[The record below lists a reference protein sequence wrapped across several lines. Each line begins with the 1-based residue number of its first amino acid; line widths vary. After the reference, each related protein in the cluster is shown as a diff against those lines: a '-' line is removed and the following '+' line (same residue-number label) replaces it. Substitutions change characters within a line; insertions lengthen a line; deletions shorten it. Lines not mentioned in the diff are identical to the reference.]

1 VISQFKF
8 RLTDRYSHFSRRQH
22 CCMMTALCLLLFAT
36 ALLHQSQGIPTR
48 RVSSSG
54 LGPCD
59 RKGNRATTCED
70 IPYLQCHNSTSIQ
83 VCNWATMEVLEVKCI
98 YNHFA
103 KRCQPSRK
111 WDIYVSRTPCE
122 VHMEQATCERAVS
135 PESLYYASQRTCKW
149 TMSSSK
155 SDAKGLCQSPLPAF
169 FYLLTSKG
177 MIFRVDPYQKQLQ
190 CTS

>member
-122 VHMEQATCERAVS
+122 VGRP
-135 PESLYYASQRTCKW
+135 PEIRMTSLRLHVDTPFSYYTLGAYGAGNVRTCRL
-149 TMSSSK
+149 TRISL
-155 SDAKGLCQSPLPAF
+155 LCIPTHLQ
-169 FYLLTSKG
+169 
-177 MIFRVDPYQKQLQ
+177 VDHVFKQI
-190 CTS
+190 